1 MHSDNNNQD
10 AESARLSEKFLLN
23 LKRQRR
29 QQNNRERL
37 RHFME
42 KSRLGWILHPAPFDR
57 YYQLFPIPTKLE
69 AARARFVRRLSWFSL
84 LRKRSERTYQLGLG
98 GIVIAPLVAWLVL
111 HSGTQYAKS
120 FPLQLG
126 FLFFSGLAYVLACAL
141 AFWRCPDLVKEVS
154 EQKTNYDPDRLRHWR
169 VLIEEEIYNL
179 VTTIKYPI
187 DLAFDE
193 FQPGEYSKKARQLFL
208 GGFVPYQSGFC
219 AHGRYQLEKAII
231 ACAHQQGIAVY
242 EETSSHP
249 RRLSPINDAGIRLG
263 GREPYIVKLSIRQAS
278 KEEEDFYRERH
289 AAQSPAGRP
298 QNRTHHEIPPGS
310 IIISWNPSGFQTKS
324 EALADTPLAVQHIY
338 GWHTLYEVIDIER
351 LAEAIA
357 SWQGR
362 QNLVSR
368 LLVSSLYMAAILLF
382 GAFLAMQS
390 WVVAQAIRGAI

>member
-1 MHSDNNNQD
+1 MHSNNNNQVVKP
-10 AESARLSEKFLLN
+10 SPLSKEFLLK
-23 LKRQRR
+23 LKRERR
-29 QQNNRERL
+29 KQKNRERL
-37 RHFME
+37 QRFME
-42 KSRLGWILHPAPFDR
+42 NNRLGWILHPAPFDR
-57 YYQLFPIPTKLE
+57 YYQLLPIPTKLE

-98 GIVIAPLVAWLVL
+98 GIVVAPLVAWLVL

-154 EQKTNYDPDRLRHWR
+154 ERKANYDPDRLRHWR
-169 VLIEEEIYNL
+169 ILIEEEIYNL
-179 VTTIKYPI
+179 VTTKRYPI
-187 DLAFDE
+187 DLAFNE

-208 GGFVPYQSGFC
+208 GGLVPYQSGFDE
-219 AHGRYQLEKAII
+219 HGQYQLEKAII
-231 ACAHQQGIAVY
+231 ACAHKQGIAVY

-249 RRLSPINDAGIRLG
+249 RRLSPINDASIRLR
-263 GREPYIVKLSIRQAS
+263 GREPHVVNLSIRQAS

-289 AAQSPAGRP
+289 ATQPGP
-298 QNRTHHEIPPGS
+298 QNRTHHDIPLGS

-338 GWHTLYEVIDIER
+338 GLHILYKVIDIER
-351 LAEAIA
+351 MAEAIA